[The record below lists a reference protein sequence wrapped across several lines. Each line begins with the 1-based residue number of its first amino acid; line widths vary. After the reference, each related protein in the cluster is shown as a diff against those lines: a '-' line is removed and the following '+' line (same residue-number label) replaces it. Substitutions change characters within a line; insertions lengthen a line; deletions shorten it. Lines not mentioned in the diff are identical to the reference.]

1 MRPHA
6 KRLLFALLV
15 ITFAPELRG
24 SFGDGEIWMR
34 SFRSYFPA
42 ESDARE
48 IGVRSHKLSE
58 NPQGGL
64 RLL

>member
-1 MRPHA
+1 
-6 KRLLFALLV
+6 
-15 ITFAPELRG
+15 
-24 SFGDGEIWMR
+24 MR

-48 IGVRSHKLSE
+48 IGVGSHKLSE